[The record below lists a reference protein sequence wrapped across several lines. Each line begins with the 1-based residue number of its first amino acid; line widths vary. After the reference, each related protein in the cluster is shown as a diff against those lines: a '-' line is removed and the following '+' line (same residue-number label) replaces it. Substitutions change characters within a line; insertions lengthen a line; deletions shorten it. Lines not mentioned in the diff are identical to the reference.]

1 MRGLVV
7 VGILALSLFLLFSHW
22 TSAESTPT
30 TDQPF
35 HVSISCMSNS
45 GTVVQFQ
52 SNKDVQNLKVADIC
66 DKTDVPANWTVQCY
80 TSRQKDAVSVQFEID
95 GHLKETTVPCT

>member
-7 VGILALSLFLLFSHW
+7 VGILALSLFLVFSHW
-22 TSAESTPT
+22 TSAESTPAS
-30 TDQPF
+30 DPPF
-35 HVSISCMSNS
+35 HVNVTCTNNG
-45 GTVVQFQ
+45 GTIVQFH
-52 SNKDVQNLKVADIC
+52 SNKAVENLKIGEIC

-80 TSRQKDAVSVQFEID
+80 SSEKRDAVSVQFEID